1 VRGDD
6 VTGTEVVATTQVMTT
21 NVLVLGGTGF
31 IGTLLTRKLS
41 DCGHAVTVLSRS
53 PESAALPDTVE
64 TSEGDVMEYDSIVD
78 AFEGID
84 VAVNLVALSP
94 LFEPSGD
101 TTHEGIHLD
110 GTRHVVQAAEE
121 HGVQVV
127 QMSALGADSDGQT
140 AYIRAKGQAEEVV
153 CESSIEWSIVR
164 PSVVFGDGGEFVSF
178 TKTLTTPYVTGLPG
192 GGATRFQPI
201 WVGDLVPMLAEVIEN
216 ADNEHTGETYELG
229 GPEVLTLAD
238 VATQVYHAE
247 GKRLTVLPI
256 PMLFA
261 RFGLTIAGAIPGIPM
276 GPDQYRSLTFDN
288 TVSDNDVTVFDRSL
302 DDLRTLANYLESRT
316 TGMASNPVQ
325 TGSDSSL

>member
-6 VTGTEVVATTQVMTT
+6 VTWTEGVAIAKIMST
-21 NVLVLGGTGF
+21 NVLVVGGTGF
-31 IGTLLTRKLS
+31 IGTPLTHELANR
-41 DCGHAVTVLSRS
+41 GHRVTALSRS
-53 PESAALPDTVE
+53 PDSATFPETVE
-64 TSEGDVMEYDSIVD
+64 TRVGDVTEYDSIAD

-94 LFEPSGD
+94 LFEPPGG
-101 TTHEGIHLD
+101 TTHEEVHLD

-121 HGVQVV
+121 HGVRIV
-127 QMSALGADSDGQT
+127 QMSALGADPGGQT
-140 AYIRAKGQAEEVV
+140 AYIRTKGQAEEVIH
-153 CESSIEWSIVR
+153 ESSIEWVVVR

-201 WVGDLVPMLAEVIEN
+201 WVGDLVPMLAEAVEN
-216 ADNEHTGETYELG
+216 SDNAYAGETYELG

-238 VATQVYHAE
+238 VATQIYNSE
-247 GKRLTVLPI
+247 GKGLVVLPI
-256 PMLFA
+256 PMLLA

-276 GPDQYRSLTFDN
+276 GPDQYRSLRFDN
-288 TVSDNDVTVFDRSL
+288 TVGNNDVTVFDRST
-302 DDLRTLANYLESRT
+302 DDLRTLADYLETGTTATSR
-316 TGMASNPVQ
+316 PVQ

>member
-1 VRGDD
+1 
-6 VTGTEVVATTQVMTT
+6 M
-21 NVLVLGGTGF
+21 NVLVVGGTGF
-31 IGTLLTRKLS
+31 IGMLLTRELA
-41 DCGHAVTVLSRS
+41 DRGHAVTVLSRS
-53 PESAALPDTVE
+53 PDAATLPDIVE
-64 TSEGDVMEYDSIVD
+64 TSKGDVREYDSIAD

-101 TTHEGIHLD
+101 TTHEEVHLD

-121 HGVQVV
+121 YGVRIV
-127 QMSALGADSDGQT
+127 QMSALGADPDGKT
-140 AYIRAKGQAEEVV
+140 AYIRSKGQAEEVV
-153 CESSIEWSIVR
+153 RESSTEWAIVR
-164 PSVVFGDGGEFVSF
+164 PSVMFGDGGEFVSF

-201 WVGDLVPMLAEVIEN
+201 WVGDLVPMLAEVIED
-216 ADNEHTGETYELG
+216 ADKEHTGKTYELG

-238 VATQVYHAE
+238 IAMQVYRAE
-247 GKRLTVLPI
+247 GKGLIVLPI

-261 RFGLTIAGAIPGIPM
+261 RFGLTIAGAIPGIPI

-302 DDLRTLANYLESRT
+302 DDLQTLSDYLESRT
-316 TGMASNPVQ
+316 TGSASHPVQ
-325 TGSDSSL
+325 TESNSSL